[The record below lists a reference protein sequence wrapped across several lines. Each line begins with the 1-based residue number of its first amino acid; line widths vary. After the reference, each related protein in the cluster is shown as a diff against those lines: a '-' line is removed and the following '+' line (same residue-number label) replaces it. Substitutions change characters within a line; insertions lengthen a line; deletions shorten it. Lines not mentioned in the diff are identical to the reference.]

1 MNKLNHTMGTDP
13 EAFIFKD
20 SRSIGGYTVPVIIP
34 PAALIEDFG
43 VKFEIIDDKKVLLK
57 DEYEGAFQWSE
68 DGAAIE
74 LQMLPT
80 NSITEFTKRLSSA
93 KRLLDTYLRKLDLRA
108 VTNSPVGYFDLENYW
123 KNRDENFQ
131 SCVIFGCDPDIFPEL
146 YLDMGLDKESEEI
159 DVSEHEYRYGGGHI
173 HIQSPEENPYSYIE
187 NWSYMSIV
195 FDFIVGI
202 QNVLL
207 TRNDKEM
214 DMEIKR
220 LEYYG
225 RPGRVRLQSYDPDNE
240 IFGIEYRPLSNLWT
254 SKPQFTKLLL
264 RSMDTAA
271 GIIDDNYGEQF
282 IDHFV
287 KTIPDMYATLLTMDT
302 KLAKEIQRNTFK
314 WLFENEIITTK
325 EMRLDGY
332 H

>member
-1 MNKLNHTMGTDP
+1 MGTDP
-13 EAFIFKD
+13 EAFIYRD
-20 SRSIGGYTVPVIIP
+20 SKRIGDYTIPVVIP
-34 PAALIEDFG
+34 PAALIEDFDMP
-43 VKFEIIDDKKVLLK
+43 FEIIKDKKVLLK
-57 DEYEGAFQWSE
+57 DEIDGNFQWSE

-80 NSITEFTKRLSSA
+80 NSISEFTTRLSQA
-93 KRLLDTYLRKLDLRA
+93 KRVLQTYLRKLGLSA
-108 VTNSPVGYFDLENYW
+108 VTNKPLGYFDLENYW
-123 KNRDENFQ
+123 KNRDDNFQ
-131 SCVIFGCDPDIFPEL
+131 SCVIFGCDPDIFPDL

-159 DVSEHEYRYGGGHI
+159 DATKHEYRYGGGHI

-195 FDFIVGI
+195 FDFIVGV

-207 TRNDKEM
+207 SRNNQEI
-214 DMEIKR
+214 DMEMKR

-271 GIIDDNYGEQF
+271 GIVDDKYGEQF
-282 IDHFV
+282 VDHFM
-287 KTIPDMYATLLTMDT
+287 KSIPDMYETLLTLDT
-302 KLAKEIQRNTFK
+302 KRAKELQGNTFK

-325 EMRLDGY
+325 DMRLDAY
-332 H
+332 Y